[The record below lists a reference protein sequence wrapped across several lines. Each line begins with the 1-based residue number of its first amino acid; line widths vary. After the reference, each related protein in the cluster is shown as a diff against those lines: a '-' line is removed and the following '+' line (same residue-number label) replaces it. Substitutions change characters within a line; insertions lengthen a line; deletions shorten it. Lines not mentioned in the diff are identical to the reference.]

1 MQVFD
6 GHRFSFSWAA
16 WGGMKHPVR
25 AENSSSKVV
34 TKREAAKYARRAL
47 IESLGAKPPVS
58 KAATALS
65 GDCPRKARLEAR
77 GAEGYAKTNATDNGR
92 GLRETVP

>member
-25 AENSSSKVV
+25 AENSSSKSRHK
-34 TKREAAKYARRAL
+34 TGSGKICPPRFDREFRRETTGVKGGIGIVRRL
-47 IESLGAKPPVS
+47 PPQS
-58 KAATALS
+58 
-65 GDCPRKARLEAR
+65 RLEAR
-77 GAEGYAKTNATDNGR
+77 GAEGYAMTNATDNG
-92 GLRETVP
+92 GVPA